1 MRIAPLPPPGLNS
14 NDTVFAAPGTWE
26 SGSGVRFFQ
35 GKPQSLGKER
45 VAGSGFSNVRKIIAY
60 NVSSTL
66 HLALAG
72 TANLYRL
79 NLSTNATTDITP
91 ASNWTSARA
100 YSLDMFG
107 DVLLAAPLDGRLFR
121 SNGGAQAVEIAAAPD
136 SITKMIVTPSRQVM
150 ALGCNEEV
158 STTFNRRCIRWCD
171 IEDYDDWTTLSS
183 NNAGEYILPGQED
196 IVTGCVLGQYIIVW
210 TTGSIWLGQYLGD
223 PGQTFLFT
231 RIDSV
236 GCATHGSY
244 AIYKGVVYWMDP
256 GLSVWQFSPGAAP
269 ARIPCQISNELIGI
283 R

>member
-1 MRIAPLPPPGLNS
+1 MRIALLPPPGLNS

-26 SGSGVRFFQ
+26 SGTNIRFFQ
-35 GKPQSLGKER
+35 GKPQALGKER
-45 VAGSGFSNVRKIIAY
+45 VASSGFTNVRKLLAY
-60 NVSSTL
+60 NVGGTP

-79 NLSTNATTDITP
+79 NLNSNSSTDITP
-91 ASNWTSARA
+91 ASGWTSARA

-107 DVLLAAPLDGRLFR
+107 DILLASPMDGKLF
-121 SNGGAQAVEIAAAPD
+121 SSTSGAQAAEITAAPD
-136 SITKMIVTPSRQVM
+136 NITKAIVTPSRQVM
-150 ALGCNEEV
+150 ALGTNEEV

-171 IEDYDDWTTLSS
+171 IEDYTDWTTSSS

-196 IVTGCVLGQYIIVW
+196 IVTGCVLGQYIVVW

-231 RIDSV
+231 RIDGI
-236 GCATHGSY
+236 GCASHGSY

-256 GLSVWQFSPGAAP
+256 GLSVWQYAPGVDCSF
-269 ARIPCQISNELIGI
+269 I
-283 R
+283 